1 VTFSFGAPVVVLD
14 ASVAAKWF
22 TRHDEADRHTAVSLR
37 SLHQS
42 GRCTLVVP
50 DFSLLEIVNAV
61 RYSERAEEEDAA
73 QALRLL
79 ERLRLDIVRLDWKL
93 IRQAT
98 AVAWEY
104 RVAVYDAVYVALAE
118 REGFP
123 LLTADD
129 VMVKKMKGHSLI
141 VPLRDMELAQ

>member
-1 VTFSFGAPVVVLD
+1 VIRAPHAKYVLD

>member
-1 VTFSFGAPVVVLD
+1 MIRAPHAKYVLD